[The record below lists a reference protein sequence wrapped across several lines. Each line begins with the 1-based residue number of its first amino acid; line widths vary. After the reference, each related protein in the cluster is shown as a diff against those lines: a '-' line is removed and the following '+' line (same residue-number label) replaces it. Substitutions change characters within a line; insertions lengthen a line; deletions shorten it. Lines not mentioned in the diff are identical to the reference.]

1 MANLL
6 SSYNPI
12 RKTLV
17 SIEYSIQEGKP
28 ILFGLELVQKKGELD
43 INQTFT
49 LKQPEELSKFSK
61 TTHLSLVIT
70 DDNVLSKEV
79 QQTGID
85 AEIVAEAFP
94 NLNLNDFYYQ
104 ILRSTSSS
112 FIAVCRKEYVETCIE
127 KFQKAGNIIT
137 TVSLGVLKMTAL
149 SRYAQDTPLKSYTA
163 EVGFS
168 NEELISIISK
178 REHIEER
185 HNIEGLIFPT
195 THTLPLAVILDIV
208 FNTGK
213 ISGNL
218 ETRNQELQKRYKETR
233 FFKNTLQFGIGF
245 LLITLL
251 INFFVFNENYKKWQ
265 GLQEELQVYT
275 TQKEQITKK
284 QAEVNTK
291 EALVQSIL
299 TTGFSK
305 SSYYT
310 DQIVQA
316 QPATVL
322 LTSFIYQPL
331 IKPIRKDK
339 HIELSENMISIAGKS
354 TDKTQFTA
362 WLRTMENMS
371 YIGTVTIIQ
380 YGLDKKNTSD
390 FELTLKIKSN
400 GAKD

>member
-12 RKTLV
+12 GKTLV
-17 SIEYSIQEGKP
+17 SVEYSVQEGKP

-70 DDNVLSKEV
+70 DDYVLSKEV
-79 QQTGID
+79 QQTGTD

-104 ILRSTSSS
+104 ILRSTNSS

-127 KFQKAGNIIT
+127 QFQKAGNTIT
-137 TVSLGVLKMTAL
+137 TIALGVLKMTAL
-149 SRYAQDTPLKSYTA
+149 SGYAQGETLKSYTA

-168 NEELISIISK
+168 NEELISIVSK
-178 REHIEER
+178 REHIEQQY
-185 HNIEGLIFPT
+185 NIEGLTFPA
-195 THTLPLAVILDIV
+195 THSLPLAIILDAV
-208 FNTGK
+208 FNTDR

-218 ETRNQELQKRYKETR
+218 ETRNQELRKRYKETR
-233 FFKNTLQFGIGF
+233 FFKNTLQLGVGF

-251 INFFVFNENYKKWQ
+251 INFFVFNANYKKWQ

-284 QAEVNTK
+284 QAEVSTK

-331 IKPIRKDK
+331 TKPIRKNK
-339 HIELSENMISIAGKS
+339 YIEFRENIISIMGKS
-354 TDKTQFTA
+354 TDKTEFTA
-362 WLRTMENMS
+362 WLKIMENLPFVEA
-371 YIGTVTIIQ
+371 VTIIQ
-380 YGLDKKNTSD
+380 YGLDKKNISD
-390 FELTLKIKSN
+390 FEITLKIKPDA
-400 GAKD
+400 AKD